1 MAHFLEGRTT
11 VTDPSG
17 AKPPSAAGDIL
28 ARATERRTVMG
39 LPYAGAVT
47 PKEAWSLQSAG
58 AAKIVDV
65 RTMPEWQFVGHVPDA
80 PLIEWP
86 RGGEAPL
93 LEAFLDK
100 LREDFAPSDR
110 LLFLCRTGVRSH
122 HAAELATQAGFPESY
137 NILEGFEG
145 ASPDEGWRA
154 AGLPWKQG

>member
-1 MAHFLEGRTT
+1 M
-11 VTDPSG
+11 
-17 AKPPSAAGDIL
+17 
-28 ARATERRTVMG
+28 
-39 LPYAGAVT
+39 T
-47 PKEAWSLQSAG
+47 PTEAWQLQEAG

-65 RTMPEWQFVGHVPDA
+65 RTMPEWQFVGHVPEA

-100 LREDFAPSDR
+100 LREEFEPGDS

-122 HAAELATQAGFPESY
+122 HAAELATRAGFTGAY

-145 ASPDEGWRA
+145 AAPDKGWRA
-154 AGLPWKQG
+154 AGLPWSKG